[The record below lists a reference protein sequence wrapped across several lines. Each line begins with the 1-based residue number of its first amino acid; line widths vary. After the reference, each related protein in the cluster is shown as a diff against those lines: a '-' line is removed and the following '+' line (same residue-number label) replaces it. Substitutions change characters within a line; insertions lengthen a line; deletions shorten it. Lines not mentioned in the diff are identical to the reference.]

1 MNNRISFL
9 SSKDREEFFQI
20 VKIRGEYDSWI
31 SLSKYL
37 NISRTVLEKYRSGK
51 LTLPNE
57 LYLKLLDVLSV
68 KDKIIF
74 NKKVETLSDN
84 WGRVKGGKIT
94 YRKYNSIF
102 KEGRKKGIEVI
113 RAGVEKR
120 QFITPHIPLTI
131 ELSYIIGLF
140 IGDGFTNK
148 YNHYYQIQFTGHRSK
163 EEKFYLNYV
172 IPMIN
177 RILGLNAYVRN
188 EKNSD
193 TIRVNFCSRAFYE
206 ILTKRFGISAGLKF
220 ATVLIPSE
228 ILSASKEIQLACVAG
243 IYDAEACVFL
253 DKRGSYKEPYPRIDL
268 HMQNP
273 QILLQINSILVK
285 EGIKT
290 SFTNKGTHLLIY
302 GFEEVKKFCS
312 IVTLHNPK
320 YLTKLSLIKLK

>member
-9 SSKDREEFFQI
+9 SSKDCEEFFQI
-20 VKIRGEYDSWI
+20 VKIKGAYDSWI
-31 SLSKYL
+31 SLAKYL
-37 NISRTVLEKYRSGK
+37 DTSRTVLEKYRSGK

-57 LYLKLLDVLSV
+57 LYLKLIDILSS
-68 KDKIIF
+68 KERLIF
-74 NKKVETLSDN
+74 NKKIEILSDN

-102 KEGRKKGIEVI
+102 KEGRKKGIEAI
-113 RAGVEKR
+113 RAGINKKH
-120 QFITPHIPLTI
+120 FITPHLTLTE

-148 YNHYYQIQFTGHRSK
+148 YNHYYQTQFTGHRSK

-177 RILGLNAYVRN
+177 RLLGLKAYVRN

-193 TIRVNFCSRAFYE
+193 TIRINFYSRAFYE
-206 ILTKRFGISAGLKF
+206 ILTKRFGISPGLKF
-220 ATVLIPSE
+220 ATVLIPTE
-228 ILSASKEIQLACVAG
+228 ILSASDEIQRACVAG

-253 DKRGSYKEPYPRIDL
+253 DKRVSYKKPYPRIDL

-273 QILLQINSILVK
+273 AILSQINSIL
-285 EGIKT
+285 IKHDIQT

-312 IVTLHNPK
+312 IFTLHNPK
-320 YLTKLSLIKLK
+320 YLAKLAKL

>member
-1 MNNRISFL
+1 MGERISFL
-9 SSKDREEFFQI
+9 SNKDREEFFQI
-20 VKIRGEYDSWI
+20 VKIRGEYESWI
-31 SLSKYL
+31 SLAKYL
-37 NISRTVLEKYRSGK
+37 NTSRTVLEKYRSGK

-57 LYLKLLDVLSV
+57 LYLKLADTLSL
-68 KDKIIF
+68 KDKIMFSKRLEI
-74 NKKVETLSDN
+74 LSDN
-84 WGRVKGGKIT
+84 WGRIKGGKIT
-94 YRKYNSIF
+94 YRKYNSLF

-113 RAGVEKR
+113 RAGVRKR
-120 QFITPHIPLTI
+120 QFITPYISLTT

-163 EEKFYLNYV
+163 EEKFYLNYF
-172 IPMIN
+172 IPLVN
-177 RILGLNAYVRN
+177 KVLGLKAYVRN

-206 ILTKRFGISAGLKF
+206 ILTQRFGISAGLKF
-220 ATVLIPSE
+220 ATVRIPSE
-228 ILSASKEIQLACVAG
+228 ILSASKEVQLACIAG
-243 IYDAEACVFL
+243 IYDAEACVFF
-253 DKRGSYKEPYPRIDL
+253 DKRSSYEKPYPRIDL

-273 QILLQINSILVK
+273 EILLQINSILMK

-312 IVTLHNPK
+312 IVKLHNPK
-320 YLTKLSLIKLK
+320 YLTKLSKL